1 MKKILLSSLCFGAL
15 MIGCQNSDNTP
26 SVASKT
32 ELKTPS
38 EKLSYIMGMG
48 LGQKAYMMTAQDST
62 VKLNMDKV
70 LEGVQSVLN
79 QKDTSFSFLMGVQMG
94 LGIKD
99 MLNKSAEDT
108 AYKID
113 PTIVLQALK
122 AAYAAGANPN
132 AKFLLSQED
141 MIKVQNEYRSHL
153 ETKATAKVA
162 AESKALLEA
171 NKKNPGV
178 VVTASG
184 LQYQILRQGAG
195 AKPTMGQSVLV
206 AYKGTLTNGT
216 VFDENAGAA
225 FSLQANGL
233 IKGWIEA
240 LQLMNVGSKL
250 KLWVPAELA
259 YGLDG
264 VKRNGPYG
272 QQTVIPA
279 NAALVFEVELKE
291 VGDSATVAA
300 AASKANAAAAAAA
313 AAAAP
318 AAPAAK

>member
-1 MKKILLSSLCFGAL
+1 MKKILLSSICLGAL
-15 MIGCQNSDNTP
+15 FIGCEKSDNTP
-26 SVASKT
+26 NVATKS

-48 LGQKAYMMTAQDST
+48 LGQKAFMMTSQDST
-62 VKLNMDKV
+62 VKLNMDKM
-70 LEGVQSVLN
+70 LEGVQSVIN

-113 PTIVLQALK
+113 PSIVLQAIK

-141 MIKVQNEYRSHL
+141 MMKVQQDYRAHMES
-153 ETKATAKVA
+153 KVAGKVA
-162 AESKALLEA
+162 AESKAFLDA

-178 VVTASG
+178 VVTPSG

-195 AKPTMGQSVLV
+195 AKPVMGQSVLV
-206 AYKGTLTNGT
+206 AYKGSLPNGA
-216 VFDENAGAA
+216 VFDENAAAA
-225 FSLQANGL
+225 FPLAPQGL

-250 KLWVPAELA
+250 KLWVPADLA
-259 YGLDG
+259 YGVEG

-272 QQTVIPA
+272 PQTVIPP
-279 NAALVFEVELKE
+279 NSALVFEVELKDA
-291 VGDSATVAA
+291 GDSATVAA
-300 AASKANAAAAAAA
+300 AAAKAAPAPAAAAAV
-313 AAAAP
+313 
-318 AAPAAK
+318 PAAK